1 MANSSRSETYYCDA
15 ALLLALVYTVATIRS
30 DLRYIF
36 VQIPSRDNLLK
47 KALFNICIM
56 RLIIFFFSEK
66 ILRELNMM
74 NYITVFVE
82 SIVGRFHDT
91 HYFSRNLFFSKISL
105 YNRKA
110 TYIDDNMIKRFTFF
124 EIYTCI
130 IWYFLKI

>member
-1 MANSSRSETYYCDA
+1 MANSSRSKTYYCDA

-74 NYITVFVE
+74 NYITRQSSLNQSLDDFMTRIISVE
-82 SIVGRFHDT
+82 TCSFRKFRYIIVKLRI
-91 HYFSRNLFFSKISL
+91 L
-105 YNRKA
+105 A
-110 TYIDDNMIKRFTFF
+110 TI
-124 EIYTCI
+124 
-130 IWYFLKI
+130 

>member
-1 MANSSRSETYYCDA
+1 
-15 ALLLALVYTVATIRS
+15 
-30 DLRYIF
+30 
-36 VQIPSRDNLLK
+36 
-47 KALFNICIM
+47 M

-74 NYITVFVE
+74 NYITRQSSLNQSLDDFMTRIISVE
-82 SIVGRFHDT
+82 T
-91 HYFSRNLFFSKISL
+91 FSKISL

-110 TYIDDNMIKRFTFF
+110 TYIGDNMIKRFTFF